1 MRLFAISL
9 TVFFCQNLFSQGLI
23 FNKEKYKQVEKWDG
37 SKKMGFSINNL
48 PTKIS
53 FKAYCPPPG
62 NQGNEMTCVGWSVAY
77 GALSTQLNIQMGIT
91 DIYHKWARAFD
102 PNFVYSFL
110 RKKNDR
116 WCDLGTNTE
125 DALINLQQYGC
136 KPNIWAPWLKCNDN
150 AIKSDSFQLQVASQ
164 YAIENFYR
172 LNNNEIVNE
181 VKLALIDSLPVIIG
195 MGLTDSS
202 STTAAA
208 INGKWNLGNADSTI
222 SGHAMCVIGF
232 DDNKFGGAF
241 EVLNSWGETFG
252 EQGYIWISY
261 SDFEKFILEAFVM
274 KTTYYKKG
282 DCSFGDCMNSYSRY
296 KYKNGDIYEGV
307 MTNGQPDNYGC
318 MLYKDGSLYVGNWIE
333 GKENGYGILFDQKSN
348 MFYNTI
354 FKNGEIISAEEKTF
368 GFTDAK
374 NNQAKA
380 NIDELLNLLPKTAK
394 IEKNSKIIKKN
405 LSKYE
410 D

>member
-9 TVFFCQNLFSQGLI
+9 TLFFCQNLLSQGLI
-23 FNKEKYKQVEKWDG
+23 FNKEKYNQVEKWDG
-37 SKKMGFSINNL
+37 TRKMGFSNNNL

-53 FKAYCPPPG
+53 FKAYCPSPG
-62 NQGNEMTCVGWSVAY
+62 NQGRESTCVGWSVAY
-77 GALSTQLNIQMGIT
+77 GALSIQLNVQMGIT

-125 DALINLQQYGC
+125 DALSVLQQYGC
-136 KPNIWAPWLKCNDN
+136 KPYTWAPWLKCNTN
-150 AIKSDSFQLQVASQ
+150 NIKLDTFQLKVASQ
-164 YAIENFYR
+164 YAIENYYR

-181 VKLALIDSLPVIIG
+181 VKLALNDSLPVIIG
-195 MGLTDSS
+195 MGITDSS
-202 STTAAA
+202 FAKAATKD
-208 INGKWNLGNADSTI
+208 GKWNLGTTDSI
-222 SGHAMCVIGF
+222 NGGHAMCVIGF

-261 SDFEKFILEAFVM
+261 SDFEKFIGEAFVM

-282 DCSFGDCMNSYSRY
+282 DCSFGDCKNSYSRF

-307 MTNGQPDNYGC
+307 MTNGQPDIYGC
-318 MLYKDGSLYVGNWIE
+318 MLYKDGSLYVGGWIE

-348 MFYNTI
+348 LFYNTI
-354 FKNGEIISAEEKTF
+354 FKNGEIISAEEKIF